1 MRKRIVVAFGAA
13 ALLFAVPVLAAN
25 LEFKGIRLGM
35 QLTDL
40 KTMFPTMSCEDQGA
54 EVSICSEE
62 HGDGDAQE
70 SYIFNV
76 YQGKLARANIWFS
89 TNKYRETKDSL
100 LRQLGKPT
108 SKTDNEIE
116 KKKVEV
122 LTWMRTSPSSMLVV
136 EQAVAADP
144 KRTNVMLND
153 DALMTQIA
161 KVTK

>member
-1 MRKRIVVAFGAA
+1 MRKRMVVAFGVA
-13 ALLFAVPVLAAN
+13 ALLFAVPALAAN

-35 QLTDL
+35 PMTDL
-40 KTMFPTMSCEDQGA
+40 KTMFPTMSCEEQGA
-54 EVSICSEE
+54 DVSICSEE
-62 HGDGDAQE
+62 HGDGDSQE
-70 SYIFNV
+70 SYIFNL

-89 TNKYRETKDSL
+89 TNKYRETKDAL

-122 LTWMRTSPSSMLVV
+122 LTWMRPSSMLVV

-153 DALMTQIA
+153 DMLMAQMGKA
-161 KVTK
+161 TK